1 MRELVGLLFPVS
13 LTYVKENPVPNP
25 SFLCGSFIVEAN
37 ASILTALDSKLS
49 LPVGNDCTCKKND
62 GNTVKDRI
70 ETCVKQ
76 PQICL
81 LTATETCMNMIT
93 SSGDFCSSYCEGTK
107 LSCAWSFTSVIM
119 SFCCNIKSICFP
131 LRLHFQQQCLP
142 ELPKKWSGIC

>member
-37 ASILTALDSKLS
+37 ASILTTLDSKLS
-49 LPVGNDCTCKKND
+49 LPVGNDCTCKKTM
-62 GNTVKDRI
+62 GTL
-70 ETCVKQ
+70 
-76 PQICL
+76 ICL

-107 LSCAWSFTSVIM
+107 LSCAWSYISVIM

-131 LRLHFQQQCLP
+131 LRLHLQQQCLP
-142 ELPKKWSGIC
+142 ELPRKWSGIC